1 MPFFISRRTSIF
13 ADPEN
18 WLSPLASCDQ
28 SSVQGIFFCD
38 PQLDVLIDQSAQ
50 TANPDVR
57 NQVYEQIGE
66 IYAEDVPVIPIFWD
80 AEFLVKRAGIQIEP
94 AAPGSLLN
102 FSTIQLDENILTA
115 SGRPDTLVIGTT
127 MLPEVLNPYE
137 AAHPNEFEIIYNTS
151 LLLLRFSHADASW
164 IPEAA
169 VDLPQVSE
177 DGLTYTFTLRDDLIR
192 DDEQTLNANH
202 YVEAWES
209 LTASDHAISRVFDAY
224 IKNAEA
230 LDDLTLVYHLNQ
242 PYSFFPALVASP
254 ALVPSNSPGAY
265 QVIEVLPGE
274 RVVLEANP
282 SYVGR
287 TPLVRTLVIQSFPN
301 SAQLA
306 DALEAGEVDLA
317 WRSLEMVDLFRFEND
332 ADWEINQID
341 LATLY
346 FLVFNHN
353 FLVVTD

>member
-1 MPFFISRRTSIF
+1 MKINLTILSLFIFAFAVLVTGCGPEDLPSEEGGVILPGTSENSPTPLPHATGVPAATPSPTDIPSETAVPETPDVDNGQEPDEPQLLWTQQLKQAIAAAIDREALVDRVFEGRRTPAYFIIPPDFRHTSEPFFDKYGTRDLDRSARLLRELGYSQEMPFELDLWYSESWQSPLFTNLLEVIQQQLEESGLIVVHLRLEEDSLFQENVEKAQMPFFISRRTSIF

-137 AAHPNEFEIIYNTS
+137 AAHPNEF
-151 LLLLRFSHADASW
+151 
-164 IPEAA
+164 
-169 VDLPQVSE
+169 
-177 DGLTYTFTLRDDLIR
+177 
-192 DDEQTLNANH
+192 
-202 YVEAWES
+202 
-209 LTASDHAISRVFDAY
+209 
-224 IKNAEA
+224 
-230 LDDLTLVYHLNQ
+230 
-242 PYSFFPALVASP
+242 
-254 ALVPSNSPGAY
+254 
-265 QVIEVLPGE
+265 
-274 RVVLEANP
+274 
-282 SYVGR
+282 
-287 TPLVRTLVIQSFPN
+287 
-301 SAQLA
+301 
-306 DALEAGEVDLA
+306 
-317 WRSLEMVDLFRFEND
+317 
-332 ADWEINQID
+332 
-341 LATLY
+341 
-346 FLVFNHN
+346 
-353 FLVVTD
+353 